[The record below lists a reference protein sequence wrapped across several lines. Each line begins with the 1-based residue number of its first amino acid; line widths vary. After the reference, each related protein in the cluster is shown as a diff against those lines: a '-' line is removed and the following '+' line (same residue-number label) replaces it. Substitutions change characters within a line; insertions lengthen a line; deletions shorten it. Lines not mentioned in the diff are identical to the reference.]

1 MTALFLILIVLAVIV
16 VGGLLY
22 LYSLPADYKVS
33 RSQTMNVS
41 AEKIFNRVLD
51 FHSWGEWSPWLMHEP
66 TAELKFGDEVKV
78 TEVGGFYT
86 WNGKAIGSGKLTHTG
101 IKKEKPDRLEQKIEQ
116 KIEFRKPFRSVCK
129 VEWTFATTQK
139 GGAEVTEVSWS
150 MQGRMPFL
158 FRFMTKKM
166 DGMIG
171 MDYEMGLLMLN
182 RLLDDRADRFELD
195 FTGKVTRTE
204 GIAAY
209 EACGGSISALAVTM
223 KQAFD
228 KVFEILKQRNIRPI
242 GPAFAAYHKVNM
254 KKMHCTYDCAIPVG
268 ESVGDTPYTKNYP
281 GGEYFKIRYRGSYDY
296 MKHAWHAA
304 MSHVRMNKYKWDG
317 SRPSLEV
324 YEKDMTKADTPNDYV
339 TDIYVPIK

>member
-1 MTALFLILIVLAVIV
+1 MTVLFLILIVLAVIV

-33 RSQTMNVS
+33 RTRTMHVS
-41 AEKIFNRVLD
+41 AEKVFNRVLD
-51 FHSWGEWSPWLMHEP
+51 FRSWGEWSPWLMHEP
-66 TAELKFGDEVKV
+66 TAERKFGDEAEV

-86 WNGKAIGSGKLTHTG
+86 WSGKAIGAGKLTHVG
-101 IKKEKPDRLEQKIEQ
+101 IEKPVHIEQ

-129 VEWTFATTQK
+129 VEWAFATTQK
-139 GGAEVTEVSWS
+139 GGAEFTEVTWS

-182 RLLDDRADRFELD
+182 RLLDGRADRFELD
-195 FTGKVTRTE
+195 FTGKVSRPAS
-204 GIAAY
+204 IAAY
-209 EACGGSISALAVTM
+209 AACSGSMSELAVTM

-228 KVFEILKQRNIRPI
+228 KVFGILKQRNIQPV

-254 KKMHCTYDCAIPVG
+254 KKTHCTYDCAIPVD
-268 ESVGDTPYTKNYP
+268 ESVGDTTYTKNYP
-281 GGEYFKIRYRGSYDY
+281 GGEYFKIRYRGGYDY
-296 MKHAWHAA
+296 MKHVWYAA
-304 MSHVRMNKYKWDG
+304 MSHVRMNKYKWDR
-317 SRPSLEV
+317 SRPPLEV
-324 YEKDMTKADTPNDYV
+324 YEKDMTKTDTPNDYV